1 MNTPESQDP
10 RDLRD
15 PDRLLARGLRATTP
29 AFEGRF
35 DDLRRR
41 LATEPPRRSLLG
53 RIIGLARGHPAWSVS
68 AAAAVGAIAVVLVQT
83 GGPHG
88 DAAPVDETGWYAEV
102 VALDDSLRGALV
114 LTDLDALET
123 LSLMPVDSS
132 GGGS

>member
-10 RDLRD
+10 RDPRD

-29 AFEGRF
+29 AFEARF

-41 LATEPPRRSLLG
+41 LATEPPRSLLG
-53 RIIGLARGHPAWSVS
+53 CLVDGVVVHPAWSIG
-68 AAAAVGAIAVVLVQT
+68 AAAAVVALAVVLAT
-83 GGPHG
+83 RGPRG
-88 DAAPVDETGWYAEV
+88 DSALVDEAGWYAEV
-102 VALDDSLRGALV
+102 VALDDSLRDALA
-114 LTDLDALET
+114 LTDLETLET

>member
-10 RDLRD
+10 RDPRD
-15 PDRLLARGLRATTP
+15 SDRLLARGLRATTP
-29 AFEGRF
+29 EFEARF

-41 LATEPPRRSLLG
+41 LATEPPRRSVLG
-53 RIIGLARGHPAWSVS
+53 QFVHALRGNPAWTLGAV
-68 AAAAVGAIAVVLVQT
+68 AAMVALAVIVIGSR
-83 GGPHG
+83 GPRN
-88 DAAPVDETGWYAEV
+88 DPALVDETGWYAEV

-123 LSLMPVDSS
+123 LSLMPFESS